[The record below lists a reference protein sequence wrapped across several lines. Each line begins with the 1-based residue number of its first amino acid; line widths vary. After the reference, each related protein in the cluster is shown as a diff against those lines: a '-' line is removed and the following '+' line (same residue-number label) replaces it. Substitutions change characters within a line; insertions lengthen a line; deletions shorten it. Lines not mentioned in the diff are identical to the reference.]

1 MNREPHFGKFAL
13 TTLLPF
19 AERFPIQYLLG
30 KKNCRI
36 AYRFF
41 EHQQTS
47 QRQLLILVNGRASN
61 LLKWTEVAYDFYQRG
76 FDVLAFDH
84 RGQGYSQRLLP
95 DTYKGHIDHFEYY
108 LDDLDAV
115 IHQVCL
121 KYRYQQQI
129 MLAHSFGGLIS
140 SHYLAKY
147 PHAIN
152 KLILTAPLF
161 SLKLRYPI
169 LSALAVHLMVLLG
182 QGSRMIKQS
191 KNNDELTPLF
201 DDSLNS
207 CKSRLLWIS
216 RIHRRYPELG
226 LGNPTFQWLH
236 QCLNQVLKLPQAL
249 QKINIPVLILQAEQE
264 KLICNQCTQNIS
276 QQYLSQVQLKT
287 IVNAKHELLFERDQ
301 IRNTSFEYICQF
313 IDQ

>member
-1 MNREPHFGKFAL
+1 
-13 TTLLPF
+13 
-19 AERFPIQYLLG
+19 
-30 KKNCRI
+30 
-36 AYRFF
+36 
-41 EHQQTS
+41 
-47 QRQLLILVNGRASN
+47 
-61 LLKWTEVAYDFYQRG
+61 
-76 FDVLAFDH
+76 
-84 RGQGYSQRLLP
+84 
-95 DTYKGHIDHFEYY
+95 
-108 LDDLDAV
+108 
-115 IHQVCL
+115 
-121 KYRYQQQI
+121 

-264 KLICNQCTQNIS
+264 KLICNQRTQNIS

-287 IVNAKHELLFERDQ
+287 IINAKHELLFERDQ
-301 IRNTSFEYICQF
+301 IRNTSFEYIFQF